1 MKITTD
7 SSMVYGIAKAFG
19 SWDNVI
25 IEPDE
30 ANTILVARELLIE
43 LSKAKAATER
53 VRELHKPIRE
63 FCIECSNGKKL
74 NETDELFMAIPYP
87 CPTIQ
92 ALDGE

>member
-1 MKITTD
+1 MSDITTD
-7 SSMVYGIAKAFG
+7 KSMIYGLAKAFG

-30 ANTILVARELLIE
+30 ANTILVERELLIE

-53 VRELHKPIRE
+53 VRALHKP
-63 FCIECSNGKKL
+63 
-74 NETDELFMAIPYP
+74 DEDMPNLCAAPDCNFGLYP
-87 CPTIQ
+87 CGTIK